1 MVTEAVAELTGK
13 ISEKPPEIRV
23 EIPVDAHLPKDYVSR
38 SDLRLEA
45 YRRLASAGINSET
58 ESVDEVQAE
67 WEDRYGPVPDPAM
80 ALLEVGRLRALCSQL
95 GISEVIV
102 SRVPGGFNP
111 GRAEY
116 IARCSPINLPLSRQA
131 RLQRLFEGSIYKT
144 DQKVLHLPIPKPLDE
159 GIPGELAVKLS
170 EMLKDLVPAADLADS
185 PITS

>member
-1 MVTEAVAELTGK
+1 
-13 ISEKPPEIRV
+13 
-23 EIPVDAHLPKDYVSR
+23 
-38 SDLRLEA
+38 
-45 YRRLASAGINSET
+45 
-58 ESVDEVQAE
+58 
-67 WEDRYGPVPDPAM
+67 M

-111 GRAEY
+111 GGAEY

-144 DQKVLHLPIPKPLDE
+144 DQKVLDLPIPKPLDE